1 MTILAFTEISAL
13 AAVLISFI
21 GIDLI
26 LIRRVIFWNCI
37 NGCVHLQ

>member
-26 LIRRVIFWNCI
+26 LIQRILC
-37 NGCVHLQ
+37 